1 MTTNSAKSAKL
12 SRTLTVSVALCS
24 LIVPNGQLTTNCRLQ
39 NMKGHSQLVDRLR
52 KSLHCGT
59 VATKATGPLDYPS
72 MPLTEVA
79 VHLFDKSV
87 TSGPKG
93 LDVFDLNFAAQV
105 SRQACITPTSIMVS
119 MIYLERLKAKNPE
132 YLRRV
137 STCDLFLVSIVKS
150 TLNVQLFLIV
160 YLIDR

>member
-1 MTTNSAKSAKL
+1 M
-12 SRTLTVSVALCS
+12 
-24 LIVPNGQLTTNCRLQ
+24 
-39 NMKGHSQLVDRLR
+39 VDRLR

-59 VATKATGPLDYPS
+59 VATMDAQALDFPS

-105 SRQACITPTSIMVS
+105 SRQACITPTSIMLS
-119 MIYLERLKAKNPE
+119 MIYLERLRTKNPE

-137 STCDLFLVSIVKS
+137 STCDLFLVSIVRTNLKS
-150 TLNVQLFLIV
+150 NFS
-160 YLIDR
+160 